1 MTASAIVRRAAIEN
15 EGFVV
20 RIWRWIKTTI
30 WRVVFGQTEWH
41 RICSPMGN
49 HVDEQDRMVRFRT
62 SLALSSALVSTSNAV
77 FDFEAFPIDAT
88 LDDMTKRLE
97 LDTKDNALITN
108 MRSCLQRCNFVN
120 RVYARVHLLRDE
132 AYSSANT
139 KHEEMLEQLWA
150 NLKPNVRRSGGR
162 ITKEWGEIGF
172 QGTDPMSDFRG
183 MGVLSLIQLIHFSA
197 KYPVE
202 AQAAL
207 AESNHPTRWYP
218 FSVTGINIT
227 GFMMDL
233 IRERLVDFKL
243 YAHANVNTAAS
254 GDSTSEEEQ
263 GLPALHELYCTI
275 FTRFNKLWVDSNPR
289 DVMAFPTIFQSL
301 KDTIRRE
308 LLQRSFKY

>member
-1 MTASAIVRRAAIEN
+1 MTSSAIVRRAAAEN
-15 EGFVV
+15 QGVVV
-20 RIWRWIKTTI
+20 RVWRWVKATLL
-30 WRVVFGQTEWH
+30 RVLFGQTEWH
-41 RICSPMGN
+41 RICAPMGN
-49 HVDEQDRMVRFRT
+49 RVDEQDRMVRFRT

-77 FDFEAFPIDAT
+77 FDFEAFPMDTT
-88 LDDMTKRLE
+88 LSDMTKRLK
-97 LDTKDNALITN
+97 LGTKNITLITN
-108 MRSCLQRCNFVN
+108 LRSCLHRCNFVN
-120 RVYARVHLLRDE
+120 RVYARVHNLRDE

-139 KHEEMLEQLWA
+139 KHEEMLEQLWS
-150 NLKPNVRRSGGR
+150 NLKPNVRRAGGR

-183 MGVLSLIQLIHFSA
+183 MGVLSLVQLNHFSA

-227 GFMMDL
+227 GFMIELVRD
-233 IRERLVDFKL
+233 RLVDFKL
-243 YAHANVNTAAS
+243 YSKAKDEAAREDNV
-254 GDSTSEEEQ
+254 EQ
-263 GLPALHELYCTI
+263 GVLALHELYCTL

-301 KDTIRRE
+301 KDSVRRE
-308 LLQRSFKY
+308 LTQRSFKY